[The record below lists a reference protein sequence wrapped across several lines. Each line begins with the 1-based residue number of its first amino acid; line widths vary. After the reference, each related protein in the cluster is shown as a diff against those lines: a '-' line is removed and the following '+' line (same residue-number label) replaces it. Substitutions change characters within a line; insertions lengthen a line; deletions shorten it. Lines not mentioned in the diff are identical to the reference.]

1 MIDFVNETEYQINDD
16 LLNKIFNVMKT
27 DSVFES
33 DATCCVK
40 FSGDDTIKELNK
52 QYRGCD
58 VVTDVLT
65 FNCDIKNIPFK
76 GDIIINVSQAER
88 QRQKISLENEVA
100 TLFIHGL
107 LHLAGMDH
115 LSKKEQERMNLYELR
130 YKELIWI

>member
-1 MIDFVNETEYQINDD
+1 MIDIVNETEYEINKE
-16 LLNKIFNVMKT
+16 LLNKIFDSMKA

-40 FSGDDTIKELNK
+40 FSGDEAIKKLNK

-65 FNCDIKNIPFK
+65 FNCEIKNIPFK
-76 GDIIINVSQAER
+76 GDIIINISQAER
-88 QRQKISLENEVA
+88 QRQRISLEKEA
-100 TLFIHGL
+100 ASLFIHGL

-130 YKELIWI
+130 YKELIWT

>member
-1 MIDFVNETEYQINDD
+1 MIDFVNETDYIINEE
-16 LLNKIFNVMKT
+16 LLTKIFDRMKE
-27 DSVFES
+27 DSVFEK

-40 FSGDDTIKELNK
+40 FSEDEAIKTLNK

-65 FNCDIKNIPFK
+65 FNCEIKNIPFK
-76 GDIIINVSQAER
+76 GDIIININQAER
-88 QRQKISLENEVA
+88 QRQKISLEKEVA